1 MSGKDRIMPDFLG
14 RRYRF
19 HYLTA
24 INLLESMGV
33 PLGDIRVRAAGEY
46 ENYRGE
52 IRSQDPAPGTAI
64 PPGSI
69 VTLNVGCFSAVDF
82 MPYQFFYGL
91 QGIRESDNTWETAA
105 RSVMAPFDAATIRY
119 AAAMRMQALRY
130 DFGITDGGHI
140 RRFMELFEYS
150 PGDEAQRAG
159 KIVFLAAILPSLHL
173 WGGNPSAVT
182 VVLKRLFGYDVRLKE
197 NQKASTPIP
206 EDIRYRLGSKADAAR
221 VRNGDR
227 EVVRGVRQQVRGGIR
242 RRSARRDP
250 RPPARGADAAQ
261 DRGIPR
267 LLHAGRHR
275 PHDRHQGRKAGGPD
289 RQGEVSRVFDVP
301 VTGGRPWSLNDAVR

>member
-24 INLLESMGV
+24 MNLLESMGV
-33 PLGDIRVRAAGEY
+33 PLGDIRVLAAGEY

-52 IRSQDPAPGTAI
+52 IRSQEPAPGTAI
-64 PPGSI
+64 PAGAII
-69 VTLNVGCFSAVDF
+69 VLNVGCRSAVDF

-91 QGIRESDNTWETAA
+91 QGIRASDNTWEAEA

-140 RRFMELFEYS
+140 RRFMELFEYK
-150 PGDEAQRAG
+150 PGDEAERAG
-159 KIVFLAAILPSLHL
+159 KIAFLAAILPSLHL

-182 VVLKRLFGYDVRLKE
+182 VVMKKLFGYEVRLKE
-197 NQKASTPIP
+197 NLKASTPIP
-206 EDIRYRLGSKADAAR
+206 EDIRYRLGSKAARLGSETVIGRSFEECDSRYEVEFVGVPPGEVRDLLPGGRTRRRIEAFLDFCTPGDMDRTIAVKVERPAAR
-221 VRNGDR
+221 
-227 EVVRGVRQQVRGGIR
+227 
-242 RRSARRDP
+242 
-250 RPPARGADAAQ
+250 
-261 DRGIPR
+261 
-267 LLHAGRHR
+267 AGREKYL
-275 PHDRHQGRKAGGPD
+275 GY
-289 RQGEVSRVFDVP
+289 S
-301 VTGGRPWSLNDAVR
+301 TYL

>member
-24 INLLESMGV
+24 MNLLESMGV
-33 PLGDIRVRAAGEY
+33 PLGDIRVLAAGEY

-52 IRSQDPAPGTAI
+52 IRSQEPAPGTAI
-64 PPGSI
+64 PAGAII
-69 VTLNVGCFSAVDF
+69 VLNVGCRSAVDF

-91 QGIRESDNTWETAA
+91 QGIRASDNTWEAEA

-140 RRFMELFEYS
+140 WRFMELFEYK
-150 PGDEAQRAG
+150 PGDEAERAG
-159 KIVFLAAILPSLHL
+159 KIAFLAAILPSLHL

-182 VVLKRLFGYDVRLKE
+182 VVMKKLFGYDVRLKE
-197 NQKASTPIP
+197 NLKASTPIP
-206 EDIRYRLGSKADAAR
+206 EDIRYRLGSKAARLGSETVIGRSFEECDSRYEVEFVGVPPGEVRDLLPGGRTRRRIEAFLDFCTPGDMDRTIAVKVERPAAR
-221 VRNGDR
+221 
-227 EVVRGVRQQVRGGIR
+227 
-242 RRSARRDP
+242 
-250 RPPARGADAAQ
+250 
-261 DRGIPR
+261 
-267 LLHAGRHR
+267 AGREKYL
-275 PHDRHQGRKAGGPD
+275 GY
-289 RQGEVSRVFDVP
+289 S
-301 VTGGRPWSLNDAVR
+301 TYL